1 MKRKEEAGYSGFVK
15 LLRYVKGY
23 RGQVFLAWGMVA
35 IEVVCEVL
43 IATFSENA
51 VDAVEQATVSGTMNW
66 GSLWLWCGLMM
77 LLAVLSC
84 TTGVVAG
91 FAASVASGGYGKNLR
106 AEMYQKIQTY
116 SFTNIDRFSSASLI
130 TRLTTDVSNV
140 QNSVQAILRTV
151 VRAPMMLI
159 FAFTM
164 AMIKEW
170 RLGLIFLALV
180 PFLGTILLS
189 ITKAVHPTFVRV
201 FEDYD
206 KLNASVQENLN
217 GIRVVKSFGREDF
230 ENEKF
235 GKVSNLIYR
244 GFLHAERILAFNSPA
259 LQFSVY
265 AAMLLISW
273 LGARLIVE
281 SGNVDPGFTT
291 GKLTSMFSYVMQ
303 ILNSLNMV
311 SMAFVMITIS
321 RNSAERIEEV
331 LTEVPTIQEPANPI
345 MEVPNGQIDFNH
357 VSFRYHESATKDVLH
372 DIDLHF
378 PSGSTI
384 GIMGATGS
392 SKSTLVSLLA
402 RLYDVSGG
410 SVCVGGHDV
419 REYNIKVL
427 RDSVSY
433 ALQKNV
439 LFNGT
444 IRSNLLWGNENA
456 TEEELINATRLACAD
471 EFISKMPK
479 GLDSPI
485 EEGGT
490 NVSGGQRQRLCIAR
504 ALLKNPRVLVLDD
517 STSAVD
523 THTDSLIRERLKTLL
538 PDVTK
543 VIVSQR
549 VLSIKDCDYILLLDD
564 GKVLALGS
572 HEQLMKSSEAYQEL
586 VETQLGGGDFDGE

>member
-1 MKRKEEAGYSGFVK
+1 M
-15 LLRYVKGY
+15 
-23 RGQVFLAWGMVA
+23 
-35 IEVVCEVL
+35 
-43 IATFSENA
+43 
-51 VDAVEQATVSGTMNW
+51 
-66 GSLWLWCGLMM
+66 
-77 LLAVLSC
+77 
-84 TTGVVAG
+84 
-91 FAASVASGGYGKNLR
+91 
-106 AEMYQKIQTY
+106 
-116 SFTNIDRFSSASLI
+116 
-130 TRLTTDVSNV
+130 
-140 QNSVQAILRTV
+140 QAILRTV

-291 GKLTSMFSYVMQ
+291 GKLTSMFAYVMQ

-456 TEEELINATRLACAD
+456 SEEELINATRLACAD